1 MLIHPAVLL
10 LLVPFL
16 AACGSFG
23 PSTVAHDRL
32 GYARVTADSAKQQTL
47 LNVVRLRYGDH
58 VSFFRVGQVVSG
70 YTMATEGHLGAGLF
84 TPSWPLEDD
93 LSLGALLHFEDRP
106 TITYDPVTG
115 PELARS
121 MLNPFPPGELFLMLA
136 AGYPAD
142 LVLGMMVRSVEGL
155 PNALPG
161 DVPAEGAV
169 RFAELVDLMGRAQ
182 SAGLV
187 GAKRE
192 GGEEGPVVL
201 VLRDEDEVADRSVI
215 DRLRVL
221 LGLDHDV
228 SEPHVVYGTGPG
240 ARGQIVVQT
249 RSMMEVLATLGS
261 RVLVPRD
268 HVAAGRT
275 LATVEDPAGVAP
287 VAQVRIFSSML
298 PPQTAF
304 TSVRYADHWFWID
317 DEDYSSKRAF
327 AFLLLLSALVES
339 AGDGRAPL
347 VTIPTG

>member
-1 MLIHPAVLL
+1 M
-10 LLVPFL
+10 
-16 AACGSFG
+16 
-23 PSTVAHDRL
+23 
-32 GYARVTADSAKQQTL
+32 
-47 LNVVRLRYGDH
+47 
-58 VSFFRVGQVVSG
+58 
-70 YTMATEGHLGAGLF
+70 
-84 TPSWPLEDD
+84 
-93 LSLGALLHFEDRP
+93 
-106 TITYDPVTG
+106 
-115 PELARS
+115 
-121 MLNPFPPGELFLMLA
+121 
-136 AGYPAD
+136 
-142 LVLGMMVRSVEGL
+142 
-155 PNALPG
+155 
-161 DVPAEGAV
+161 
-169 RFAELVDLMGRAQ
+169 
-182 SAGLV
+182 
-187 GAKRE
+187 
-192 GGEEGPVVL
+192 
-201 VLRDEDEVADRSVI
+201 RSVI

-261 RVLVPRD
+261 RVLVPRN

-327 AFLLLLSALVES
+327 TFLLLLSALVES